1 MPHTEELQLLPNQ
14 GWDERILI
22 CRNGEL
28 VQTFIVV
35 TQRFVVLIDTL
46 INPTTALRM
55 VEYARAYIEAGRT
68 LLVINTH
75 ADYDHAWGNQLF
87 AGPDARFPVPVIGS
101 RHCAERLRDGEEASL
116 LTEMQ
121 TAEPEIF
128 GEVQLTPPSVCFEGQ
143 LTIDGG
149 DLTLHLLPTPG
160 HTDDH
165 IAIYIPEISML
176 LAGDAAELPYPAA
189 RTLDGLPVMRASL
202 AELASLCA
210 ETVLYCHAPVD
221 AGPQLLLD
229 NIAYFDALERAC
241 RSYLTTHPSSTPP
254 DDADLIQLTG
264 CRYEDVTPQFGPWR
278 DVDAHFRTE
287 DHAAQLRMMLA
298 WMQSERPDR
307 QSSSAPGRPT

>member
-1 MPHTEELQLLPNQ
+1 MSHTNEIRLLPNQ

-46 INPTTALRM
+46 INPMTALRM
-55 VEYARAYIEAGRT
+55 LEYARAYLDAGRT

-87 AGPDARFPVPVIGS
+87 AGPDAHFPAPVIGS
-101 RHCAERLRDGEEASL
+101 RRCAERLRDGEESSWL
-116 LTEMQ
+116 VEMQ

-128 GEVQLTPPSVCFEGQ
+128 GEVRLTPPSVCFDGQ
-143 LTIDGG
+143 LAIDGG

-165 IAIYIPEISML
+165 IAVYIPEISTL

-189 RTLDGLPVMRASL
+189 RTGDGLPVMRASL
-202 AELASLCA
+202 AELASLRA

-221 AGPQLLLD
+221 AGPQLLHD

-254 DDADLIQLTG
+254 DDADLIRLTG
-264 CRYEDVTPQFGPWR
+264 CHYEAVTPQTGSWR
-278 DVDAHFRTE
+278 AVDAHYRTE
-287 DHAAQLRMMLA
+287 GHAAQLRMMLA
-298 WMQSERPDR
+298 WLTSRAADTMS
-307 QSSSAPGRPT
+307 